1 MNWTGLG
8 VEFIC
13 IVEWDVIE
21 GADDGSERDGCF
33 TTHLEPMILIGVFL
47 FSIFIL

>member
-21 GADDGSERDGCF
+21 GADDGSERDGCY
-33 TTHLEPMILIGVFL
+33 TTRFGADDFDWCLSL
-47 FSIFIL
+47 